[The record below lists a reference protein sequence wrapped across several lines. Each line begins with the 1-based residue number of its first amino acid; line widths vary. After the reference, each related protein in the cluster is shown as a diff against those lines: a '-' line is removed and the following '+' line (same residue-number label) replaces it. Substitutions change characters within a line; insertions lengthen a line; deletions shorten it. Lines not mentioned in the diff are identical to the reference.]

1 MRVPGSRSISRF
13 LLALMLATFLSP
25 SLAWHMHAQ
34 HHEIAAE
41 AKAGHGH
48 DHDGDHHAASNGA
61 GDAHASDAHAS
72 IGHLLGH
79 LTMQMSKFVVTIS
92 PAEDVAPAV
101 DVPAPLLVSETSPPF
116 RPPLTV
122 RLA

>member
-1 MRVPGSRSISRF
+1 MRIPGSRTMARV

-25 SLAWHMHAQ
+25 SFAWHMHAQ

-41 AKAGHGH
+41 AKSGHGH
-48 DHDGDHHAASNGA
+48 DHDGDHHPASNDA
-61 GDAHASDAHAS
+61 GDGHASDAHAS

-79 LTMQMSKFVVTIS
+79 LTMQMSQFVVMIP
-92 PAEDVAPAV
+92 PAQDVAPSL
-101 DVPAPLLVSETSPPF
+101 DVSAPLLVSETSPPF

>member
-1 MRVPGSRSISRF
+1 MRVPGSRSIARF

-25 SLAWHMHAQ
+25 SFAWHMQAQ

-41 AKAGHGH
+41 AEAGHGH
-48 DHDGDHHAASNGA
+48 DHEGDHHATGSGA
-61 GDAHASDAHAS
+61 GDAHAS

-79 LTMQMSKFVVTIS
+79 LTMQIAQVGILI
-92 PAEDVAPAV
+92 PASDDVAPAV
-101 DVPAPLLVSETSPPF
+101 DVSAPLLASETSPPY
-116 RPPLTV
+116 RPPLSV

>member
-1 MRVPGSRSISRF
+1 MRVAGSRSISRF
-13 LLALMLATFLSP
+13 VLTVMLATFLSP
-25 SLAWHMHAQ
+25 SFAWHMHAQ

-48 DHDGDHHAASNGA
+48 NHDGDNHIASNDA
-61 GDAHASDAHAS
+61 GNTHASDAHAS

-79 LTMQMSKFVVTIS
+79 LTMQMSQFVVTIP

-101 DVPAPLLVSETSPPF
+101 EVPAPLLLSETSPPF

>member
-1 MRVPGSRSISRF
+1 MSRV

-25 SLAWHMHAQ
+25 SFAWHMHAQ
-34 HHEIAAE
+34 HHEIATE

-61 GDAHASDAHAS
+61 GDAHAS

-79 LTMQMSKFVVTIS
+79 LTMQMSQFVVTIPS
-92 PAEDVAPAV
+92 AEDVAPAV
-101 DVPAPLLVSETSPPF
+101 DVPVPLLVSETSPPF

>member
-1 MRVPGSRSISRF
+1 MRVSGSRSIARF

-25 SLAWHMHAQ
+25 SFAWHMHAQ

-41 AKAGHGH
+41 AEAGHGH
-48 DHDGDHHAASNGA
+48 DHDDDHVATGSGA
-61 GDAHASDAHAS
+61 GDAHAS

-79 LTMQMSKFVVTIS
+79 LTMQMSQVGVMI
-92 PAEDVAPAV
+92 PASEDVAPAV
-101 DVPAPLLVSETSPPF
+101 VISAPLLVSETSPPY